1 MNTVLQLC
9 RARGMSHVFAASDRP
24 TVIYSA
30 NNKLLFSNLNENE
43 VSHIASFNA
52 SSFPD
57 SLALVKP
64 GSLSIG
70 SMDDIQKLHVRTVP
84 LHEQPRRITHQESSR
99 SFLVTI
105 TQAMMGKFRFI
116 LFIWRAMLAVLLR
129 LVNTSLLHFFFRNS
143 RLQRFS
149 APVE

>member
-1 MNTVLQLC
+1 MFCLKIPNEITFQLH

-43 VSHIASFNA
+43 VSYIASFNT

-99 SFLVTI
+99 TFLVNI
-105 TQAMMGKFRFI
+105 TQAMMGKKDSSI
-116 LFIWRAMLAVLLR
+116 C
-129 LVNTSLLHFFFRNS
+129 
-143 RLQRFS
+143 LQRTMVLVISSF
-149 APVE
+149 